1 MYQIDFNKP
10 CRVHFIGIGG
20 ISMSGLADILMDK
33 GFSVSG
39 SDTKESELTEN
50 LKRAGARVTIG
61 QAASNIDAPDVVVYT
76 AAIRQDN
83 PELQEVYRRHIPL
96 MTRAELLGELMLN
109 YRESVN
115 VAGTHGKTT
124 TTSMITQIL
133 LEAGKDPTVSVGGVL
148 KSIGG
153 NIRIGASGVFVAEAC
168 EYCNSF
174 LSFYPTLSVVLNV
187 EADHLDFFRDI
198 DDIRH
203 SFREFIMRLPQD
215 ERGFL
220 VINGDIHH
228 VEYFLD
234 DLKCGFVTFGKSA
247 DYDYAAKD
255 ITYDDKACAS
265 YTLLKKGEPCCHVQL
280 SVPGQHNVYNSLAAI
295 AACERL
301 GIAPEEAAKAL
312 VYYTGTDRRF
322 QVRGEVDGWTVI
334 DDYAHHPQE
343 ITATLK
349 AAQLYPHRKLTVVFQ
364 PHTYS
369 RTRALLKDFANA
381 LMLCDEVIVA
391 DIYAAREKDV
401 YGVSS
406 EDLAKRINQ
415 IGGNA
420 VYLGDFEKIK
430 NYVRENLSPGDVL
443 ITMGAGNVV
452 EIADSLTEE

>member
-1 MYQIDFNKP
+1 MYQIDFSKP
-10 CRVHFIGIGG
+10 CHVHFIGIGG
-20 ISMSGLADILMDK
+20 ISMSGLADILLDK
-33 GFSVSG
+33 GFTVSG
-39 SDTKESELTEN
+39 SDVKESDLTEN
-50 LKRAGARVTIG
+50 LRKAGAKVTIG
-61 QAASNIDAPDVVVYT
+61 QAAENIEMPDVVVYT
-76 AAIRQDN
+76 AAIHSDN
-83 PELQEVYRRHIPL
+83 PELKEACRRSIPL

-133 LEAGKDPTVSVGGVL
+133 LGAKKDPTVSVGGVL

-153 NIRIGASGVFVAEAC
+153 NIRIGASDIFVAEAC

-174 LSFYPTLSVVLNV
+174 LSFFPTLSVVLNV

-203 SFREFIMRLPQD
+203 SFKEFIMRLPQD

-228 VEYFLD
+228 VEYFLE
-234 DLKCGFVTFGKSA
+234 DLKCSHVTFGKSA

-255 ITYDDKACAS
+255 ITYDEKACAS
-265 YTLLKKGEPCCHVQL
+265 YTLLKKGKEIVRVQL

-295 AACERL
+295 AACERF
-301 GIAPEEAAKAL
+301 GICAEEAAKEII
-312 VYYTGTDRRF
+312 YYNGTDRRF

-349 AAQLYPHRKLTVVFQ
+349 AAQLYPHKKLVVVFQ

-369 RTRALLKDFANA
+369 RTKALLKEFAGA
-381 LMLCDEVIVA
+381 LMLCDEVLVA
-391 DIYAAREKDV
+391 DVYAAREQDV
-401 YGVSS
+401 YGVSA

-430 NYVRENLSPGDVL
+430 NYAKENLSPGDVL

-452 EIADSLTEE
+452 EIADSLIGK